1 MGMPLVDGVAFLSQ
15 IEPDALFVM
24 FWHTILLEMPRYVI
38 SGAVVA
44 VAAAV
49 APARRGPPPPLSVSV
64 LLPGH
69 NEAHNLRRAVL
80 SIREQT
86 VGRCHIVIVDD
97 GSSDGMAEVAER
109 LKSED
114 LVDVVVAT
122 RIRGGKSAAANLGLG
137 YCTGEIIVIADA
149 DTTYDRDAFAEL
161 LRPFADPKV
170 GAVSGNLGVRN
181 TAASL
186 LTRWQAV
193 QYLVSISLGRRVTD
207 MFDILFIVS
216 GAFGAFRREAIA
228 SVGGWDVG
236 PGEDADLTVKLRRAG
251 WRIRFAPDAW
261 SLTDVPENLR
271 VLVNQRMRWNRSLIR
286 VRMRKFGGL
295 FDPTQASFSL
305 RDAIGTADIIFFQAV
320 LSVSFVGY
328 LFWLFV
334 TYGSFAWVL
343 IGAVS
348 VVYMT
353 MGVLSFLA
361 AASISG
367 RHGKLGLLPYALT
380 YGLFN
385 AYFLRFVRLAA
396 YVDELVWRK
405 SYQDDYVPRRVRE
418 RTERF

>member
-15 IEPDALFVM
+15 VEPGALFVM

-44 VAAAV
+44 VAAVV
-49 APARRGPPPPLSVSV
+49 APASGGPPPRLSVSV

-69 NEAHNLRRAVL
+69 NEAHNLRRSVL

-86 VGRCHIVIVDD
+86 IDRCQIVIVDA
-97 GSSDGMAEVAER
+97 GSSAGMAAVAER

-122 RIRGGKSAAANLGLG
+122 QIRGGKSAAANLGFR
-137 YCTGEIIVIADA
+137 YCTGDIIIIADA

-161 LRPFADPKV
+161 LRPFADPAV
-170 GAVSGNLGVRN
+170 GAVSGNLGARN
-181 TAASL
+181 TTASL

-193 QYLVSISLGRRVTD
+193 QYLVSISLGRRVSD
-207 MFDILFIVS
+207 MFGILFIVS
-216 GAFGAFRREAIA
+216 GAFGAFRRTAIQT
-228 SVGGWDVG
+228 VGGWDVG
-236 PGEDADLTVKLRRAG
+236 PGEDADLTIKMRRAG
-251 WRIRFAPDAW
+251 WRVRFAPDAW
-261 SLTDVPENLR
+261 SLTDVPETLR
-271 VLVNQRMRWNRSLIR
+271 VLVNQQMRWNRSLVR

-295 FDPTQASFSL
+295 FDPTQASFTL

-320 LSVSFVGY
+320 LAVSFVGY

-348 VVYMT
+348 VVYIV
-353 MGVLSFLA
+353 MGAVSFLA
-361 AASISG
+361 AAAISG
-367 RHGKLGLLPYALT
+367 WHGKMSLLPYALT

-385 AYFLRFVRLAA
+385 AYFMRFVRLAA
-396 YVDELVWRK
+396 YIDELVWRK